1 MTKADRY
8 RQILPTLDDWDAFLM
23 QESGLPGPRANLEL
37 VQVAADLGDE
47 ARFRHW
53 LTFDADRAPT
63 NTPEAFLAVCG
74 AVGLGRLV
82 AAGKRKHLKTLRQ
95 FASDP
100 RWRMREGVAMALQR
114 WGERDMDALL
124 AEMETWS
131 DGNWLEQR
139 AVVAALCEPKL
150 LRDLAAVKRV
160 LKQLDKITRAFSQ
173 GRERKSDEY
182 IALRKTLAYGWSVAV
197 AAAPTEGK
205 RAMEKWFKRD
215 DADVRWVMR
224 ENLKKDRLKR
234 IDGEWVAEWHARLG

>member
-1 MTKADRY
+1 MTKAERY
-8 RQILPTLDDWDAFLM
+8 RQILSTLDDWDAFLM
-23 QESGLPGPRANLEL
+23 EESGLPGPRANLEL
-37 VQVAADLGDE
+37 VQVVADLGDD

-53 LTFDADRAPT
+53 LTFNAERAPT

-82 AAGKRKHLKTLRQ
+82 AEGKRKYLKTLRQ
-95 FASDP
+95 LASDS

-124 AEMETWS
+124 HEMEMWS

-150 LRDLAAVKRV
+150 LDDPAVVKRV
-160 LKQLDKITRAFSQ
+160 LKQLDKITRAFSKGQ
-173 GRERKSDEY
+173 DRKSDEY
-182 IALRKTLAYGWSVAV
+182 VALRKALAYGWSVAV

-205 RAMEKWFKRD
+205 RVIGKWLD
-215 DADVRWVMR
+215 SQDSLIQSVMR
-224 ENLKKDRLKR
+224 ENLKKNRMRRAYRSGLPT
-234 IDGEWVAEWHARLG
+234 E